1 MPNMTEHTH
10 RKFDA
15 DLEAIRTGVL
25 HMGGLVETQVAHAME
40 GLKNS
45 DLTLLDKVIESDHQ
59 INLLEV
65 ELAESC
71 NHIIA
76 KRQPAAVDLR
86 LVLTVIKSIT
96 DLERIGD
103 EAKKIAKAAR
113 RLHKGDTPFTPRIEL
128 GYSVD
133 LVLEMLRNA
142 LNNFAR
148 ADVSNAPSIRA
159 QDEEV
164 DDIFKGIMRQLIT
177 FMMED
182 PRMISNSLEV
192 LFIAK
197 SIERIGDHAKNLS
210 EHVVFLVQGRD
221 VRYPKS
227 THKNQT
233 DT

>member
-1 MPNMTEHTH
+1 MDDIQNKTMPNTTEHTH

-25 HMGGLVETQVAHAME
+25 HMGGLVETQVAQAME
-40 GLKNS
+40 GLKNA
-45 DLTLLDKVIESDHQ
+45 DLELLNKVIEADHQ

-113 RLHKGDTPFTPRIEL
+113 RLHTGETSFIPRVEL

-133 LVLEMLRNA
+133 LVLDMLRSA

-148 ADVSNAPSIRA
+148 ADVSNATSIRA

-164 DDIFKGIMRQLIT
+164 
-177 FMMED
+177 
-182 PRMISNSLEV
+182 
-192 LFIAK
+192 
-197 SIERIGDHAKNLS
+197 
-210 EHVVFLVQGRD
+210 
-221 VRYPKS
+221 S
-227 THKNQT
+227 TASKASCAS
-233 DT
+233 